1 VYTSFYNLKEKP
13 FNLTPSPRFLYLG
26 ETHKEALSLLT
37 YGVMERKGFVLL
49 TGEVGT
55 GKTTIV
61 QTLLG
66 DLDSSVK
73 YVSLSNPTL
82 SAKDFLF
89 YVASGLGL
97 KTQFESKGSFLIHF
111 ENFLQTLLHQQQNV
125 LLIVDEAQ
133 KLSLTLLEEI
143 RLLSN
148 METADEKLINIF
160 LVGQPE
166 LNQKLSHPECRPLLQ
181 RISIRYHINPLHVIE
196 TEAYIKTRL
205 KLAGA
210 RDTKI
215 FSKKVIRAIHS
226 YARGYPRM
234 INILCD
240 NALLLGY
247 SNGKKHITVEMIEEC
262 YSDLQLPEYFLQKDT
277 DIQIKREPEAPESVK
292 KRTYLR
298 AAVLTL
304 LFFALLTAGSFS
316 SLGQRYLK
324 TAGFFYKAHL
334 ISKPPPTEKK
344 SSVIVREKALPSS
357 NEEKKRIGTK
367 AEFKIA
373 KTEITKAEIKENLPT
388 PKLSS
393 PKGKLPEKSKLL
405 KSDQSAKKEN
415 VLKIEKEILTVKPGD
430 TLLGLAMEMYGYAD
444 KKTLNQIQRENPEI
458 RDVNLIAVGQKIL
471 FSKAPF
477 RNNTYRSI
485 YSVHIASFKPIESA
499 RSVFERLIKGGFE
512 PYILP
517 FDHPEKGKMFRV
529 AVGAFKDKESAEYY
543 GKKLL
548 DMGVV
553 EYAEPIS
560 IDIM

>member
-1 VYTSFYNLKEKP
+1 
-13 FNLTPSPRFLYLG
+13 
-26 ETHKEALSLLT
+26 
-37 YGVMERKGFVLL
+37 MERKGFILL

-55 GKTTIV
+55 GKTTVV
-61 QTLLG
+61 QTLLEN
-66 DLDSSVK
+66 LNSSVK

-97 KTQFESKGSFLIHF
+97 KTKFESKGSFLIHF

-166 LNQKLSHPECRPLLQ
+166 LNQKLRNDKCRPLLQ
-181 RISIRYHINPLHVIE
+181 RISIRYHINPLSVIE

-205 KLAGA
+205 KVAGG
-210 RDTKI
+210 RDIKI
-215 FSKKVIRAIHS
+215 FSKEVIRAIHK
-226 YARGYPRM
+226 YAQGYPRM

-247 SNGKKHITVEMIEEC
+247 SDGKKRITVEMIEEC
-262 YSDLQLPEYFLQKDT
+262 YNDLQLPVSFLQKDA
-277 DIQIKREPEAPESVK
+277 DIQIMREPEVPKPVK
-292 KRTYLR
+292 KVPYLR
-298 AAVLTL
+298 AAVLILL
-304 LFFALLTAGSFS
+304 LFILVSAGSVT
-316 SLGQRYLK
+316 SLGKKYLK
-324 TAGFFYKAHL
+324 TAELFYKAHF
-334 ISKPPPTEKK
+334 ISKPSPLKEK
-344 SSVIVREKALPSS
+344 SSVIVQEKGLPAS
-357 NEEKKRIGTK
+357 NEEKKKGGTEAK
-367 AEFKIA
+367 FEIA
-373 KTEITKAEIKENLPT
+373 KTEVKKGLPI
-388 PKLSS
+388 PKL
-393 PKGKLPEKSKLL
+393 KSNILV
-405 KSDQSAKKEN
+405 QQEN
-415 VLKIEKEILTVKPGD
+415 VLKKEKRIITVKPGD
-430 TLLGLAMEMYGYAD
+430 TLLGLAMEMYGYAN
-444 KKTLNQIQRENPEI
+444 KKTLNQIQKENPEI
-458 RDVNLIAVGQKIL
+458 RDVNLIEVGQKII
-471 FSKAPF
+471 FSKPPF
-477 RNNTYRSI
+477 RNNKYRSI
-485 YSVHIASFKPIESA
+485 YSVHIASFKPIELA

-517 FDHPEKGKMFRV
+517 FDHPKKGKMFRV
-529 AVGAFKDKESAEYY
+529 AVGAFKDKASAEDY
-543 GKKLL
+543 GEKLL

>member
-1 VYTSFYNLKEKP
+1 MYTSFYNLKEKP

-55 GKTTIV
+55 GKTAIV

-66 DLDSSVK
+66 DLDSSIK

-97 KTQFESKGSFLIHF
+97 KTQFESKGSFLVHF

-181 RISIRYHINPLHVIE
+181 RISIRYHINPLNVME

-205 KLAGA
+205 TLAGG

-215 FSKKVIRAIHS
+215 FSRKVMGAIHRYS
-226 YARGYPRM
+226 RGYPRM

-240 NALLLGY
+240 NVLLLGY
-247 SNGKKHITVEMIEEC
+247 SKGKKHITVEMIEEC
-262 YSDLQLPEYFLQKDT
+262 HHDLQLPESFLQKDT
-277 DIQIKREPEAPESVK
+277 DSTIKRESKAPVSVK
-292 KRTYLR
+292 KTPYLR
-298 AAVLTL
+298 AAVFTL
-304 LFFALLTAGSFS
+304 LFFGLLTVGSLT

-324 TAGFFYKAHL
+324 TAELFYKAHF
-334 ISKPPPTEKK
+334 ISKSSPLEEKPSDLLQK
-344 SSVIVREKALPSS
+344 KGLPSL
-357 NEEKKRIGTK
+357 NEEEKKRGTEAK
-367 AEFKIA
+367 FETA
-373 KTEITKAEIKENLPT
+373 KTDIKDNLPI
-388 PKLSS
+388 PKSVS
-393 PKGKLPEKSKLL
+393 RVEKSLENDQPVKNNLL
-405 KSDQSAKKEN
+405 LAQKVHSVKT
-415 VLKIEKEILTVKPGD
+415 EKMTISVKPGD
-430 TLLGLAMEMYGYAD
+430 TLIGLAMEIYGYAD
-444 KKTLNQIQRENPEI
+444 KRALEHLQRENPEI
-458 RDVNLIAVGQKIL
+458 RDVNLIEVSQNIV
-471 FSKAPF
+471 FSKPPF
-477 RNNTYRSI
+477 PKDKSSSI
-485 YSVHIASFKPIESA
+485 YSVHIVSYKPIKLA

-517 FDHPEKGKMFRV
+517 FDHPQKGKMFRV
-529 AVGAFKDKESAEYY
+529 AVGAFKDKESAKYY
-543 GKKLL
+543 GKKLM

>member
-37 YGVMERKGFVLL
+37 YGVMERKGFILL

-61 QTLLG
+61 QTLLS

-97 KTQFESKGSFLIHF
+97 KTQFESKGSFLIQF

-166 LNQKLSHPECRPLLQ
+166 LNQKLRHPECRPLLQ
-181 RISIRYHINPLHVIE
+181 RISIRYHINPLHVTE

-215 FSKKVIRAIHS
+215 FSKKVIRVIHS

-262 YSDLQLPEYFLQKDT
+262 YNDLQLPESFLQKDI

-298 AAVLTL
+298 AAVLIIL
-304 LFFALLTAGSFS
+304 LFILISAGSVT

-324 TAGFFYKAHL
+324 TAELFYKAHF
-334 ISKPPPTEKK
+334 ISKPPPLKEK
-344 SSVIVREKALPSS
+344 SSVIVQEKGLPPS
-357 NEEKKRIGTK
+357 NVEGKKIGTK
-367 AEFKIA
+367 PGV
-373 KTEITKAEIKENLPT
+373 EITKAGIKENLPI
-388 PKLSS
+388 PKASS
-393 PKGKLPEKSKLL
+393 PKGKLLEKSKLL
-405 KSDQSAKKEN
+405 KGDLLAKKEN
-415 VLKIEKEILTVKPGD
+415 VLKIKNEILTVKPGD

-458 RDVNLIAVGQKIL
+458 RDVNLIEIGQKIL
-471 FSKAPF
+471 FSKPPF

-485 YSVHIASFKPIESA
+485 YSVHIASFKPLESA
-499 RSVFERLIKGGFE
+499 RSVFERMIKGGFE

-517 FDHPEKGKMFRV
+517 FDHPEKGKMFRI
-529 AVGAFKDKESAEYY
+529 AVGAFKDKVSAKYY

>member
-1 VYTSFYNLKEKP
+1 MYTSFYNLKEKP

-97 KTQFESKGSFLIHF
+97 KTQFESKGSFLIQF

-181 RISIRYHINPLHVIE
+181 RISIRYHINPLHVTE
-196 TEAYIKTRL
+196 TEAYITTRL
-205 KLAGA
+205 KLAGS

-262 YSDLQLPEYFLQKDT
+262 YDDLQLPESFLQKDT
-277 DIQIKREPEAPESVK
+277 DIIIRRESKAPKSEK
-292 KRTYLR
+292 KIPYLR
-298 AAVLTL
+298 AAVLALL
-304 LFFALLTAGSFS
+304 LFILVSAGSFT

-324 TAGFFYKAHL
+324 TVTLLYSTHF
-334 ISKPPPTEKK
+334 ISKSSPTKEKP
-344 SSVIVREKALPSS
+344 SVIVQKKGLPAS
-357 NEEKKRIGTK
+357 NEEKKRIGTE

-373 KTEITKAEIKENLPT
+373 KTEITKAGIKENLPI
-388 PKLSS
+388 PKSSS
-393 PKGKLPEKSKLL
+393 PKGKLLEKSKLL
-405 KSDQSAKKEN
+405 KSDLLAKKEN
-415 VLKIEKEILTVKPGD
+415 VLKIKKEILTVKPGD

-444 KKTLNQIQRENPEI
+444 ERTLNQIQRENPEI
-458 RDVNLIAVGQKIL
+458 RDVNLIEVGQKII
-471 FSKAPF
+471 FSKPPF

-485 YSVHIASFKPIESA
+485 YSVHIASFKPLELA
-499 RSVFERLIKGGFE
+499 QSVFERMIRGGFE

-517 FDHPEKGKMFRV
+517 FDHPEKGKMFRI
-529 AVGAFKDKESAEYY
+529 AVGAFKDKASAEYY
-543 GKKLL
+543 GKKLI

>member
-1 VYTSFYNLKEKP
+1 MYTSFYNLKEKP

-226 YARGYPRM
+226 YAQGYPRM
-234 INILCD
+234 INVLCD

-262 YSDLQLPEYFLQKDT
+262 YNDLQLPESFLQKDT

-292 KRTYLR
+292 KITYLR
-298 AAVLTL
+298 AAVLVLL
-304 LFFALLTAGSFS
+304 LFILVSAGYVT

-324 TAGFFYKAHL
+324 TAGLFYKEHF
-334 ISKPPPTEKK
+334 ISKPSPTEKK
-344 SSVIVREKALPSS
+344 PSVVVQEKGLPPS
-357 NEEKKRIGTK
+357 NEEGKKIGTK
-367 AEFKIA
+367 PSV
-373 KTEITKAEIKENLPT
+373 EITKAGIKENLPI
-388 PKLSS
+388 PKSSS
-393 PKGKLPEKSKLL
+393 PKGKLLEKSKLL
-405 KSDQSAKKEN
+405 KSDQLAKKEN

-471 FSKAPF
+471 FSKPPF

-517 FDHPEKGKMFRV
+517 FDHPEKGKMFRI

-543 GKKLL
+543 GKKLI

>member
-37 YGVMERKGFVLL
+37 YGIMERKGFVLL

-61 QTLLG
+61 QTLLSN
-66 DLDSSVK
+66 LDSSVK
-73 YVSLSNPTL
+73 YVSLTNPTL

-89 YVASGLGL
+89 YVASGFGL
-97 KTQFESKGSFLIHF
+97 KTQFESKGSFLLDF
-111 ENFLQTLLHQQQNV
+111 EGFLQTLLHQQQNV

-148 METADEKLINIF
+148 METADDKLINIF

-166 LNQKLSHPECRPLLQ
+166 LNQKLRNAECRPLLQ
-181 RISIRYHINPLHVIE
+181 RISIRYHINPLNVIE
-196 TEAYIKTRL
+196 TGAYINTRL
-205 KLAGA
+205 KSAGA

-215 FSKKVIRAIHS
+215 FSKEVIRTIHK
-226 YARGYPRM
+226 YAQGYPRM

-247 SNGKKHITVEMIEEC
+247 SDGKKRITVEMIEEC
-262 YSDLQLPEYFLQKDT
+262 YNDLQLPVSFLQKDA
-277 DIQIKREPEAPESVK
+277 DIQIMREPEAPKPVK
-292 KRTYLR
+292 KVPYLR
-298 AAVLTL
+298 AAVLILL
-304 LFFALLTAGSFS
+304 LFILVSAGFVT
-316 SLGQRYLK
+316 SLGQKYLK
-324 TAGFFYKAHL
+324 TAELFYKSHF
-334 ISKPPPTEKK
+334 ISKPSPLKEKP
-344 SSVIVREKALPSS
+344 SVIVQEKGLPPSS
-357 NEEKKRIGTK
+357 NEEKKRGGTEAK
-367 AEFKIA
+367 FEIA
-373 KTEITKAEIKENLPT
+373 KTEITKAGI
-388 PKLSS
+388 
-393 PKGKLPEKSKLL
+393 
-405 KSDQSAKKEN
+405 KEN
-415 VLKIEKEILTVKPGD
+415 VLKIKKVILTVKPGD

-444 KKTLNQIQRENPEI
+444 KRTLNQIQKENHEI
-458 RDVNLIAVGQKIL
+458 RDVNLIEVGQKII
-471 FSKAPF
+471 FSKPPF
-477 RNNTYRSI
+477 RNNKYRSI
-485 YSVHIASFKPIESA
+485 YSVHIASFKPIELA

-517 FDHPEKGKMFRV
+517 FDHPKKGKMFRV
-529 AVGAFKDKESAEYY
+529 AVGAFKDKASAEDY
-543 GKKLL
+543 GEKLL

>member
-1 VYTSFYNLKEKP
+1 MYTSFYNLKEKP

-73 YVSLSNPTL
+73 YVALSNPTL

-97 KTQFESKGSFLIHF
+97 KTKFKSKGSFLIDF
-111 ENFLQTLLHQQQNV
+111 EDFLQTLLHQQQNV

-166 LNQKLSHPECRPLLQ
+166 LNQKLSHPKCRPLLQ
-181 RISIRYHINPLHVIE
+181 RISIRYHINPLHMTE
-196 TEAYIKTRL
+196 TEAYVKTRL

-215 FSKKVIRAIHS
+215 FSKKVIGAIHS

-262 YSDLQLPEYFLQKDT
+262 YNDLQLPESFLQKDT
-277 DIQIKREPEAPESVK
+277 NITIQQVPKVPESLK
-292 KRTYLR
+292 KRTYFR
-298 AAVLTL
+298 AAVLVLL
-304 LFFALLTAGSFS
+304 LFILVSAGSVT

-324 TAGFFYKAHL
+324 TARLFYKAHF
-334 ISKPPPTEKK
+334 ISKPSPKKKKPIETE
-344 SSVIVREKALPSS
+344 AQ
-357 NEEKKRIGTK
+357 
-367 AEFKIA
+367 FKIA
-373 KTEITKAEIKENLPT
+373 NTEITKPGIKENDLS
-388 PKLSS
+388 PKLNS
-393 PKGKLPEKSKLL
+393 PKGELVERSKLV
-405 KSDQSAKKEN
+405 KSDLSAKKEN
-415 VLKIEKEILTVKPGD
+415 DLTINKEVRTVRAGD
-430 TLLGLAMEMYGYAD
+430 TLLGLAIKMYGYAD
-444 KKTLNQIQRENPEI
+444 ESTLEKIQRENPDI
-458 RDVNLIAVGQKIL
+458 RDVNMIDVGQKIVFPKL
-471 FSKAPF
+471 PF
-477 RNNTYRSI
+477 ISNTYRSI
-485 YSVHIASFKPIESA
+485 YSVHIASFKPLKLAQSLFDKMVE
-499 RSVFERLIKGGFE
+499 GGFE
-512 PYILP
+512 AYILP
-517 FDHPEKGKMFRV
+517 FDHSSKGKMFRV
-529 AVGAFKDKESAEYY
+529 AVGAFKDKSSAEYY